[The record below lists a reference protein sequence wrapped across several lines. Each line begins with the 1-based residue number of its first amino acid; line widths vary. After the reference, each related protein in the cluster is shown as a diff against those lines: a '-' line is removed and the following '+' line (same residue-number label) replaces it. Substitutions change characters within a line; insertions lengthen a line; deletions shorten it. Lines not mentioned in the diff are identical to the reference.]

1 MTEAINR
8 VNAMVGIA
16 PVKRQIK
23 ELAATAMID
32 AERAQM
38 GLPVADRTMHLVFT
52 GAPGTGKTTVARE
65 IGQMY
70 YALGLVDKDPSE
82 DGWREVR
89 RADLV
94 GEYQG
99 QTAAKVKGVFDG
111 KDGQPGIKGGVLF
124 VDEAYDLYHG
134 SQDAYGREA
143 VTELLAQAENNRSNT
158 VVILAGYGENMQEL
172 FQSNPGLRR
181 RFPTSLN
188 FPEMSLDDRYRV
200 MQGLLRQNANI
211 IGAGDQADEVREAMV
226 EALSYTG
233 AGNAGD
239 VRNLY
244 DKIMVAQKVRLA
256 GQKASRGDKPYTKRE
271 LSLVTVDDVRA
282 GMAEYAEQANVDEPI
297 GGKKLVPTGR
307 QKASKPKKPR
317 GHLKRVA

>member
-1 MTEAINR
+1 MTDAINR

-16 PVKRQIK
+16 PVKRQIQ
-23 ELAATAMID
+23 ELAATSMID

-38 GLPVADRTMHLVFT
+38 GLPVKDRTMHLVFS

-70 YALGLVDKDPSE
+70 YSLGLVEKDPSQN
-82 DGWREVR
+82 GWREVR

-99 QTAAKVKGVFDG
+99 QTAAKVKGVFEG
-111 KDGQPGIKGGVLF
+111 KNGEEGIAGGVLF

-134 SQDAYGREA
+134 DQDAYGREA
-143 VTELLAQAENNRSNT
+143 ITELLAQAENNRSNT
-158 VVILAGYGENMQEL
+158 VVILAGYGPQMEEL
-172 FQSNPGLRR
+172 FGSNPGLRR
-181 RFPTSLN
+181 RFPTTLD
-188 FPEMSLDDRYRV
+188 FPEMSLDDRYKV
-200 MQGLLRQNANI
+200 MQGLLRDNQHTV
-211 IGAGDQADEVREAMV
+211 GRGDDADMVREAMV

-244 DKIMVAQKVRLA
+244 DKISTAQKVRLA
-256 GQKASRGDKPYTKRE
+256 SQRQARGDKPWTKRE
-271 LSLVTVDDVRA
+271 LSQITVEDVRQ
-282 GMAEYAEQANVDEPI
+282 GMGAYAEQAHVSDPI
-297 GGKKLVPTGR
+297 KGRLVPTSR
-307 QKASKPKKPR
+307 KKSSKPPKPR